1 MAYFIIFTSANL
13 VKKDFNMKKNTRI
26 KKALLN
32 YVADY
37 LCKNKVIDTENSNVT
52 NKAAESG
59 SESATLSRKC

>member
-13 VKKDFNMKKNTRI
+13 VKKDFNMKKNTR
-26 KKALLN
+26 KKRLFLIMF
-32 YVADY
+32 ADY